1 MDKELKASQ
10 IGGGNAKLAKT
21 LLPRLAKE
29 SEIFAGLERNRAWP
43 GSKAHDALVSCLHNQ
58 LKANNLDTL
67 QGKIDKYKAWCKAQ
81 EEDDDPSGDEQDEE
95 PRDPEDEIT
104 TQLPKMASQTP
115 KMGNYRVITG

>member
-81 EEDDDPSGDEQDEE
+81 EREE
-95 PRDPEDEIT
+95 PRDPEEEIT

-115 KMGNYRVITG
+115 KTGNYRVITG